1 MYIQAEKKLKCFS
14 DLDGIEKETNSQ
26 NASPYLPG
34 YLQQQEA
41 LQQLC

>member
-1 MYIQAEKKLKCFS
+1 M
-14 DLDGIEKETNSQ
+14 DGIEKETN
-26 NASPYLPG
+26 NYNVSPYLPG